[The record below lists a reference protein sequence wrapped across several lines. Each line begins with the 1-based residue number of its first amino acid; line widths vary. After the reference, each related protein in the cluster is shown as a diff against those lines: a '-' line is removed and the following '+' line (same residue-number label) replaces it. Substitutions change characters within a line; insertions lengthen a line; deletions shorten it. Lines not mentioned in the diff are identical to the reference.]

1 MRFNHNFLRRYLEI
15 APAAIA
21 MERAIECE
29 LQSRNPWPAP
39 VLDIGCGDG
48 FFARML
54 CMDQIDTG
62 IDPQETEAGL
72 ARASGV
78 YREVITCYG
87 NTIPKPDGSF
97 NTIFSNSVLEH
108 IPDLVPVLKEANR
121 LLTADGRFYITIPS
135 DRLER
140 ATLVSRTLAAVGLN
154 ALAARYGAFYN
165 RFWRH
170 YHAHDDAGWREMF
183 NAADFEVVE
192 HFAYVPRDLSTFYD
206 LLTGFALPGFIAKK
220 AFNRWLLFPKLR
232 PLYVAGLERFLQSRI
247 RALRNGDGCL
257 LFYALKKRAA

>member
-1 MRFNHNFLRRYLEI
+1 M
-15 APAAIA
+15 A

-29 LQSRNPWPAP
+29 LQARNPWPAP

-62 IDPQETEAGL
+62 IDPQETETEL
-72 ARASGV
+72 ARASGA

-87 NTIPKPDGSF
+87 NDIPKPDGAF

-108 IPDLVPVLKEANR
+108 IPDLVPVLEEANR
-121 LLTADGRFYITIPS
+121 LLAPNGRFYITIPS
-135 DRLER
+135 DQLER
-140 ATLVSRTLAAVGLN
+140 ATLVSRALATVGLN

-170 YHAHDDAGWREMF
+170 YHAYDDAGWREMF
-183 NAADFEVVE
+183 HAAGFEVVE
-192 HFAYVPRDLSTFYD
+192 DFAYVPRDLSTFYD
-206 LLTGFALPGFIAKK
+206 FLTGFALPGFIAKK
-220 AFNRWLLFPKLR
+220 AFNRWLLFPRLR
-232 PLYVAGLERFLQSRI
+232 PLYVGVLEQFLQRQM
-247 RALRNGDGCL
+247 RVLENGDGCL
-257 LFYALKKRAA
+257 LYYALKKRTA